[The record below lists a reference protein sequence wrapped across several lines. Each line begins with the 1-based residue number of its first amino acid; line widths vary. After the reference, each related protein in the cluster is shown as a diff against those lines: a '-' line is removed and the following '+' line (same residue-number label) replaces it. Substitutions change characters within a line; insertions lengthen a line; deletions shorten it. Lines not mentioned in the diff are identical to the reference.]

1 MKSITKYIAVML
13 LLAVLLLPALPVFA
27 EGLAEV
33 LPGVPQGAPQ
43 GGKIIFGD
51 NFILKAGETLSGD
64 LIVFGGNVT
73 LEQGSRVSGSMA
85 VIGGNVSVARE
96 VTLTG
101 DVVMMGGNLDMQ
113 GRLNGDMVLVGGQ
126 ASLEGSAVVGGD
138 ITMVGGNLMQA
149 PGVQVLGKIQD
160 NSSAPNISIPGIPS
174 VGSLPAAP
182 LPTPS
187 RPNVKVNVGP
197 FAGFLG
203 TVGWAIAVGLI
214 AVVASLFLQPQMAR
228 VSEAVTTQPL
238 ITGGFGLITVAV
250 SVLTLLIMAVT
261 IILIPVS
268 GLGLIALALAWLFGL
283 VAMGQEVGDR
293 LARQMKQSWS
303 VPVSA
308 GIGTLLLMLVVG
320 ALAGL
325 VPCIGGLAGLLV
337 GLAGLGGVV
346 LTRFGS
352 RSYPVPAGADVEIPP
367 AS

>member
-1 MKSITKYIAVML
+1 MKSITKYIAVIL
-13 LLAVLLLPALPVFA
+13 LLAILLLPALPVSA
-27 EGLAEV
+27 RGLA
-33 LPGVPQGAPQ
+33 QGAP

-51 NFILKAGETLSGD
+51 SFTLKADETLSGD

-73 LEQGSRVSGSMA
+73 LEQGSIVKGSMA
-85 VIGGNVSVARE
+85 VIGGNVSAAQD
-96 VTLTG
+96 VTVTG
-101 DVVMMGGNLDMQ
+101 DVVMMGGNLSME
-113 GRLNGDMVLVGGQ
+113 GKLNGDMVLVGGQ
-126 ASLEGSAVVGGD
+126 ASLEKSAVVGGD
-138 ITMVGGNLMQA
+138 ITMVGGNLMRA
-149 PGVQVLGKIQD
+149 PGAQVLGKIQD
-160 NSSAPNISIPGIPS
+160 NSSAPNISIPSIPS
-174 VGSLPAAP
+174 VGSLPATPALP
-182 LPTPS
+182 LPAPS
-187 RPNVKVNVGP
+187 EPNVKVNFNP

-214 AVVASLFLQPQMAR
+214 AVVASLFLQPQMER
-228 VSEAVTTQPL
+228 VSEAVITQPL
-238 ITGGFGLITVAV
+238 ITGSFGLITVAV
-250 SVLTLLIMAVT
+250 STLALLIMAVT

-352 RSYPVPAGADVEIPP
+352 RGYPVPAGTTVEIPP